1 MKLAAKQLHIELF
14 SEEYDNMSDSI
25 LDAKER
31 AKGINPMSKEYQ
43 QKVAKKRKNLGVSPL
58 SNSGESVDDSSWEL
72 CKEECEARKNK
83 LKTLKTELIEKYI
96 TKIKKNKEKMIEDH
110 YKAVLELRN
119 SNSDNKP

>member
-1 MKLAAKQLHIELF
+1 LDPKQLHIELF
-14 SEEYDNMSDSI
+14 SEEYDKMYDSI

-58 SNSGESVDDSSWEL
+58 SSSGDSVDDSSWEL
-72 CKEECEARKNK
+72 CKEECKTRKNK
-83 LKTLKTELIEKYI
+83 LKTLKTELIEKYL

-119 SNSDNKP
+119 SNSDHKL

>member
-1 MKLAAKQLHIELF
+1 MDTKQLHIELF
-14 SEEYDNMSDSI
+14 SEEYDKMSDSI

-72 CKEECEARKNK
+72 CKEECEARINK
-83 LKTLKTELIEKYI
+83 EKTSKTEIIEKYLI
-96 TKIKKNKEKMIEDH
+96 EIKKNKEKIIEDH

-119 SNSDNKP
+119 SNSDHKS

>member
-1 MKLAAKQLHIELF
+1 MKLDAKQLHIELF
-14 SEEYDNMSDSI
+14 SEEYDKMSDSI

-31 AKGINPMSKEYQ
+31 AKGKNPMSKEYQ

-58 SNSGESVDDSSWEL
+58 SSSGDSVDDSSWEL
-72 CKEECEARKNK
+72 CKEECKTRKNK
-83 LKTLKTELIEKYI
+83 LKTELIEKYL

-119 SNSDNKP
+119 SNSDHKL

>member
-1 MKLAAKQLHIELF
+1 LKLDAKQLHIELF
-14 SEEYDNMSDSI
+14 SEEYDKMSDSI

-83 LKTLKTELIEKYI
+83 LKTELIEKYI

>member
-1 MKLAAKQLHIELF
+1 
-14 SEEYDNMSDSI
+14 MSDSI

-31 AKGINPMSKEYQ
+31 AKGKNPMSKEYQ

-58 SNSGESVDDSSWEL
+58 SSSGDSVDDSSWEL
-72 CKEECEARKNK
+72 CKEECKTRKNK
-83 LKTLKTELIEKYI
+83 LKTLKTELIEKYL

-119 SNSDNKP
+119 SNSDHKL